1 MHFSKSFIPILKNNP
16 TEAKIKSHQL
26 MLRVG
31 MIKQSSAGIY
41 SWLPLGFKVMKKIE
55 QIVREEQDRI
65 GVQEI
70 LMPTIQ
76 SSEIWKESGRYEDY
90 GEEML
95 RIKDRQDRE
104 MLYGPTNEELVTE
117 IFRSSI
123 KSYKSLPQLLYHIQ
137 WKFRDELRPR
147 FGIMR
152 CREFYMKDAY
162 SFDLSDDDAFFSYNK
177 FFLSYLRTF
186 KRLDLSA
193 IPMAADTG
201 PIGGN
206 LSHEFIILADTGESK
221 IYTDKRIFEV
231 DSSLTKLEK
240 SSLKKLRDQ
249 YEEFYSVTD
258 EKFNKEEF
266 ENKVPDEFR
275 VNTKGIEV
283 GHIFYFGDKYS
294 KPMNAAVDF
303 NGKKEFVKMGSYGV
317 GVSRLVG
324 AIIEAKYNDTDE
336 IMKWPI
342 SVSPYDCAII
352 PMINKNDSSNLVKS
366 NKIFEYLKS
375 KNIDAIVDDTDE
387 NISAKIKKFNLIGIP
402 YQLIIGK
409 NTEGDFFEFKEIGG
423 ETQKIKIEEIAS
435 QINKA
440 KSNWFHN

>member
-1 MHFSKSFIPILKNNP
+1 MYISKSFIPILKNNP
-16 TEAKIKSHQL
+16 SEAKIKSHQL

-55 QIVREEQDRI
+55 QIVREEQNRI

-76 SSEIWKESGRYEDY
+76 SSEIWKESGRYKDY

-95 RIKDRQDRE
+95 RIKDRQNRE
-104 MLYGPTNEELVTE
+104 MLYGPTNEELITD

-137 WKFRDELRPR
+137 WKFRDEIRPR

-162 SFDLSDDDAFFSYNK
+162 SFDVSDEEALFSYNK
-177 FFLSYLRTF
+177 FFLSYLKTF
-186 KRLDLSA
+186 KRLNLKA

-201 PIGGN
+201 PIGGS
-206 LSHEFIILADTGESK
+206 LSHEFVILAETGESK
-221 IYTDKRIFEV
+221 IFTDKRVFDLSI
-231 DSSLTKLEK
+231 DNAKLEK
-240 SSLKKLRDQ
+240 KSLENMRKEYEQ
-249 YEEFYSVTD
+249 YYSVTD
-258 EKFNKEEF
+258 EKFDKDEF
-266 ENKVPDEFR
+266 EKKVSEKNR
-275 VNTKGIEV
+275 LITKGIEV

-294 KPMNAAVDF
+294 KPMGASVDLPG
-303 NGKKEFVKMGSYGV
+303 GKKDFVKMGSYGV

-324 AIIEAKYNDTDE
+324 AIIEAKYDEKNE

-342 SVSPYDCAII
+342 SVAPYHVAII
-352 PMINKNDSSNLVKS
+352 PMINKNDNSQLDKAN
-366 NKIFEYLKS
+366 NIFSELQKN
-375 KNIDAIVDDTDE
+375 NIDAMIEDTDE
-387 NISAKIKKFNLIGIP
+387 NISSKIKKMNLIGVPFQI
-402 YQLIIGK
+402 IIGK
-409 NTEGDFFEFKEIGG
+409 QSEGNKLEFKDVEE
-423 ETQKIKIEEIAS
+423 ETQMIELKDIIKI
-435 QINKA
+435 INKQ
-440 KSNWFHN
+440 KEKN

>member
-1 MHFSKSFIPILKNNP
+1 MYISKSFIPILKNNP
-16 TEAKIKSHQL
+16 SEAKIKSHQL

-55 QIVREEQDRI
+55 QIVREEQNRI

-76 SSEIWKESGRYEDY
+76 SSEIWKESGRYKDY

-95 RIKDRQDRE
+95 RIKDRQNRE
-104 MLYGPTNEELVTE
+104 MLYGPTNEELITD

-137 WKFRDELRPR
+137 WKFRDEIRPR

-162 SFDLSDDDAFFSYNK
+162 SFDVSDEEALFSYNK
-177 FFLSYLRTF
+177 FFLSYLKTF
-186 KRLDLSA
+186 KRLNLKA

-201 PIGGN
+201 PIGGS
-206 LSHEFIILADTGESK
+206 LSHEFIILAETGESK
-221 IYTDKRIFEV
+221 IFTDKRVFDLSI
-231 DSSLTKLEK
+231 DNAKLEK
-240 SSLKKLRDQ
+240 KSLENMRKEYEQ
-249 YEEFYSVTD
+249 YYSVTD
-258 EKFNKEEF
+258 EKFDKDEF
-266 ENKVPDEFR
+266 EKKVSEKNR
-275 VNTKGIEV
+275 LITKGIEV

-294 KPMNAAVDF
+294 KPMGASVDLPG
-303 NGKKEFVKMGSYGV
+303 GKKDFVKMGSYGV

-324 AIIEAKYNDTDE
+324 AIIEAKYDEKNE

-342 SVSPYDCAII
+342 SVAPYHVAII
-352 PMINKNDSSNLVKS
+352 PMINKNDNSQLDKAN
-366 NKIFEYLKS
+366 NIFSELQKN
-375 KNIDAIVDDTDE
+375 NIDAMIEDTDE
-387 NISAKIKKFNLIGIP
+387 NISSKIKKMNLIGVPFQI
-402 YQLIIGK
+402 IIGK
-409 NTEGDFFEFKEIGG
+409 QSEGNKLEFKDVEG
-423 ETQKIKIEEIAS
+423 ETQMIELKDVIKI
-435 QINKA
+435 INKQ
-440 KSNWFHN
+440 KEKN